1 MSPTCVPSWMCVIY
15 WMIFYFFFTILPIQV
30 ANFHF
35 QEDFYI
41 QIGDVAKVAII
52 Q

>member
-1 MSPTCVPSWMCVIY
+1 MDVCHLLDDF
-15 WMIFYFFFTILPIQV
+15 FYFFFTIFPIQV

-35 QEDFYI
+35 QKDFYI
-41 QIGDVAKVAII
+41 QFGDVAKVAII

>member
-15 WMIFYFFFTILPIQV
+15 WMIFLLFLYNPSHPSSQK
-30 ANFHF
+30 
-35 QEDFYI
+35 DFYI